1 VIKLVKYLFII
12 IVYQICSFSAYADT
26 HMSGG
31 KTTNFVK
38 NKNSYSLPARNLDK
52 NLRINFLVGNSLFRR
67 IWEDAATSENIAKDG
82 LGPFFSSTSCDG
94 CHISDGR
101 GHLPILEIDEDL
113 ISAVIQIG
121 QPTKI
126 ENTNEKNH
134 NDSTYGGQLSEFST
148 EDVLEEAQISIEYE
162 FMNVAYDDG
171 TIVQLKKPKVIIDKL
186 NYGDLE
192 PNTSSSIRIAQVMI
206 GLGLIENIA
215 EEDILKLQDIDDS
228 NSDGISGKANVT
240 WDMQESKFKIGR
252 FGWKA
257 SQPTVLQQTADAF
270 YHDMGL
276 SNKFYPNASNCT
288 ETQLDCNN
296 SVSGNSEIYDNFEVS
311 NDQLDLVTF
320 YSSQLGVPAA
330 RNQKKADVIA
340 GKKIFYEVGCNSC
353 HVERH
358 ITRSDGPFENLN
370 NQIISPYSDFLL
382 HDMGDGLSDQV
393 PEFEAEGNE
402 WRTPPLWGIGLTKIV
417 SGRESYL
424 HDGRAESL
432 EEAIL
437 WHGGESLESKNKF
450 KNLDINQRNQLLKFI
465 SSL

>member
-1 VIKLVKYLFII
+1 
-12 IVYQICSFSAYADT
+12 
-26 HMSGG
+26 MSGG

-101 GHLPILEIDEDL
+101 GHLPKLEIDKDL
-113 ISAVIQIG
+113 VSAVIQIG
-121 QPTKI
+121 QPDKI
-126 ENTNEKNH
+126 ENVYEKNRD
-134 NDSTYGGQLSEFST
+134 DSIYGGQLSEFST
-148 EDVLEEAQISIEYE
+148 ESVLEEAEISIKYE
-162 FMNVAYDDG
+162 FLNVAYDDG
-171 TIVQLKKPKVIIDKL
+171 SIIQLKKPRVIIDKL
-186 NYGDLE
+186 NYGNLE
-192 PNTSSSIRIAQVMI
+192 SNTSSSIRIAQMMI

-215 EEDILKLQDIDDS
+215 EENILKLEDVDDS
-228 NSDGISGKANVT
+228 DGDGISGKANYS
-240 WDMQESKFKIGR
+240 WDLQENKFKLGR

-288 ETQLDCNN
+288 ESQVECNK
-296 SVSGNSEIYDNFEVS
+296 SISGNSEIYDNFEVS

-330 RNQKKADVIA
+330 RNQKKPDVIA
-340 GKKIFYEVGCNSC
+340 GRKLFYDIGCNSC
-353 HVERH
+353 HVEKH
-358 ITRSDGPFENLN
+358 ITRGDGPFENLN
-370 NQIISPYSDFLL
+370 NQVISPYSDFLL
-382 HDMGDGLSDQV
+382 HDMGEGLSDDV
-393 PEFEAEGNE
+393 PEFQANGNE

-424 HDGRAESL
+424 HDGRAETL

-437 WHGGESLESKNKF
+437 WHGGESILTINKF
-450 KNLDINQRNQLLKFI
+450 KKLDINQRNQLLKFI

>member
-1 VIKLVKYLFII
+1 MIKVSKFLLII
-12 IVYQICSFSAYADT
+12 SICQICNYFAYADT

-101 GHLPILEIDEDL
+101 GHLPTLEIDKDL
-113 ISAVIQIG
+113 VSAVIQIG
-121 QPTKI
+121 QPAKI
-126 ENTNEKNH
+126 ENVYEKNRD
-134 NDSTYGGQLSEFST
+134 DSIYGGQLSEFST
-148 EDVLEEAQISIEYE
+148 ESVLEEAEISIKYE
-162 FMNVAYDDG
+162 FLNVAYDDG
-171 TIVQLKKPKVIIDKL
+171 SIIQLKKPRVIIDKL
-186 NYGDLE
+186 NYGNLE
-192 PNTSSSIRIAQVMI
+192 SNTSSSIRIAQMMI

-215 EEDILKLQDIDDS
+215 EENILKLEDVDDS
-228 NSDGISGKANVT
+228 DGDGISGKANYS
-240 WDMQESKFKIGR
+240 WDLQENKFKLGR

-288 ETQLDCNN
+288 ESQVECNK
-296 SVSGNSEIYDNFEVS
+296 SISGNSEIYDNFEVS

-330 RNQKKADVIA
+330 RNQKKPDIIA
-340 GKKIFYEVGCNSC
+340 GRKLFYDIGCNSC
-353 HVERH
+353 HVEKH
-358 ITRSDGPFENLN
+358 ITRGDGPFENLN
-370 NQIISPYSDFLL
+370 NRVISPYSDFLL
-382 HDMGDGLSDQV
+382 HDMGEGLSDDV
-393 PEFEAEGNE
+393 PEFQANGNE
-402 WRTPPLWGIGLTKIV
+402 WRTPPLWGIGLTKVV

-424 HDGRAESL
+424 HDGRAETL

-437 WHGGESLESKNKF
+437 WHGGESILTINKF
-450 KNLDINQRNQLLKFI
+450 KKLDINQRNQLLKFI

>member
-1 VIKLVKYLFII
+1 VIKVSKFLLII
-12 IVYQICSFSAYADT
+12 LICQICNYFAYADT

-101 GHLPILEIDEDL
+101 GHLPTLEIDEDL
-113 ISAVIQIG
+113 VSAVIQIG
-121 QPTKI
+121 QSAKI
-126 ENTNEKNH
+126 ENVYEKNRD
-134 NDSTYGGQLSEFST
+134 DSIYGGQLSEFST
-148 EDVLEEAQISIEYE
+148 ESVLEEAEISIKYE
-162 FMNVAYDDG
+162 FLNVAYDDG
-171 TIVQLKKPKVIIDKL
+171 SIIQLKKPRVIIDKL
-186 NYGDLE
+186 NYGNLE
-192 PNTSSSIRIAQVMI
+192 SNTSSSIRIAQMMI

-215 EEDILKLQDIDDS
+215 EENILKLEDVDDS
-228 NSDGISGKANVT
+228 DGDGISGKANYS
-240 WDMQESKFKIGR
+240 WDLQENKFKLGR

-288 ETQLDCNN
+288 ESQVECNK
-296 SVSGNSEIYDNFEVS
+296 SISGNSEIYDNFEVS

-330 RNQKKADVIA
+330 RNQKKPDVIA
-340 GKKIFYEVGCNSC
+340 GRKLFYDIGCNSC
-353 HVERH
+353 HVEKH
-358 ITRSDGPFENLN
+358 ITRGDGPFENLN
-370 NQIISPYSDFLL
+370 NQVISPYSDFLL
-382 HDMGDGLSDQV
+382 HDMGEGLSDDV
-393 PEFEAEGNE
+393 PEFQANGNE

-424 HDGRAESL
+424 HDGRAETL

-437 WHGGESLESKNKF
+437 WHGGESILTINKF
-450 KNLDINQRNQLLKFI
+450 KKLDINERNQLLKFI

>member
-1 VIKLVKYLFII
+1 MIRLTKYLLII
-12 IVYQICSFSAYADT
+12 LISQIFSFSAYSDT

-52 NLRINFLVGNSLFRR
+52 NLSINFLVGNSLFRR

-101 GHLPILEIDEDL
+101 GHLPVLGIDEDL

-121 QPTKI
+121 QPSIIKSSH
-126 ENTNEKNH
+126 EKNL
-134 NDSTYGGQLSEFST
+134 NDSIYGGQLSEFST
-148 EDVLEEAQISIEYE
+148 EGILEEAKVSIEYE
-162 FMNVAYDDG
+162 FMNVAYNDG
-171 TIVQLKKPKVIIDKL
+171 SIVQLKKPRVIIEEL

-192 PNTSSSIRIAQVMI
+192 IETSSSIRIAQMMI

-215 EEDILKLQDIDDS
+215 EENILKLEDVDDTDG
-228 NSDGISGKANVT
+228 DGISGKANYS
-240 WDMQESKFKIGR
+240 WDLQDNKFKLGR

-276 SNKFYPNASNCT
+276 SNKLYPDESNCT
-288 ETQLDCNN
+288 ESQVECNK

-330 RNQKKADVIA
+330 RNQKKPDVIA

-353 HVERH
+353 HIEKHV
-358 ITRSDGPFENLN
+358 TRSDGPFENLN
-370 NQIISPYSDFLL
+370 NQVIYPYSDFLL
-382 HDMGDGLSDQV
+382 HDMGDGLSDRV
-393 PEFEAEGNE
+393 PEFLAEGNE

-424 HDGRAESL
+424 HDGRAKTL

-437 WHGGESLESKNKF
+437 WHGGESLESTNKF
-450 KNLDINQRNQLLKFI
+450 KDLDINQRNQLLKFI

>member
-1 VIKLVKYLFII
+1 MIKVSKFLLII
-12 IVYQICSFSAYADT
+12 LICQICNYFAYADT

-101 GHLPILEIDEDL
+101 GHLPTLEIDKDL
-113 ISAVIQIG
+113 VSAVIQIG
-121 QPTKI
+121 QSAKI
-126 ENTNEKNH
+126 ENVYEKNRD
-134 NDSTYGGQLSEFST
+134 DSIYGGQLSEFST
-148 EDVLEEAQISIEYE
+148 ESVLEEAEISIKYE
-162 FMNVAYDDG
+162 FLNVAYDDG
-171 TIVQLKKPKVIIDKL
+171 SIIQLKKPRVIIDKL
-186 NYGDLE
+186 NYGNLE
-192 PNTSSSIRIAQVMI
+192 SNTSSSIRIAQMMI

-215 EEDILKLQDIDDS
+215 EENILKLEDVDDS
-228 NSDGISGKANVT
+228 DGDGISGKANYS
-240 WDMQESKFKIGR
+240 WDLQENKFKLGR

-288 ETQLDCNN
+288 ESQVECNK
-296 SVSGNSEIYDNFEVS
+296 SISGNSEIYDNFEVS

-330 RNQKKADVIA
+330 RNQKKPDVIA
-340 GKKIFYEVGCNSC
+340 GRKLFYDIGCNSC
-353 HVERH
+353 HVEKH
-358 ITRSDGPFENLN
+358 ITRGDGPFENLN
-370 NQIISPYSDFLL
+370 NQVISPYSDFLL
-382 HDMGDGLSDQV
+382 HDMGEGLSDDV
-393 PEFEAEGNE
+393 PEFQANGNE

-424 HDGRAESL
+424 HDGRAETL

-437 WHGGESLESKNKF
+437 WHGGESILTINKF
-450 KNLDINQRNQLLKFI
+450 KKLDINERNQILKFI

>member
-1 VIKLVKYLFII
+1 MIKVSKFLLII
-12 IVYQICSFSAYADT
+12 LICQICNYFAYADT

-101 GHLPILEIDEDL
+101 GHLPTLEIDKDL
-113 ISAVIQIG
+113 VSAVIQIG
-121 QPTKI
+121 QPAKI
-126 ENTNEKNH
+126 ENVYEKNRD
-134 NDSTYGGQLSEFST
+134 DSIYGGQLSEFST
-148 EDVLEEAQISIEYE
+148 ESVLEEAEISIKYE
-162 FMNVAYDDG
+162 FLNVAYDDG
-171 TIVQLKKPKVIIDKL
+171 SIIQLKKPRVIIDKL
-186 NYGDLE
+186 NYGNLE
-192 PNTSSSIRIAQVMI
+192 SNTSSSIRIAQMMI

-215 EEDILKLQDIDDS
+215 EENILKLEDVDDS
-228 NSDGISGKANVT
+228 DGDGISGKANYS
-240 WDMQESKFKIGR
+240 WDLQENKFKLGR

-288 ETQLDCNN
+288 ESQVECNK
-296 SVSGNSEIYDNFEVS
+296 SISGNSEIYDNFEVS

-330 RNQKKADVIA
+330 RNQKKPDVIA
-340 GKKIFYEVGCNSC
+340 GRKLFYDIGCNSC
-353 HVERH
+353 HVEKH
-358 ITRSDGPFENLN
+358 ITRGDGPFENLN
-370 NQIISPYSDFLL
+370 NQVISPYSDFLL
-382 HDMGDGLSDQV
+382 HDMGEGLSDDV
-393 PEFEAEGNE
+393 PEFQANGNE

-424 HDGRAESL
+424 HDGRAETL

-437 WHGGESLESKNKF
+437 WHGGESILTINKF
-450 KNLDINQRNQLLKFI
+450 KKLDINERNQLLKFI

>member
-1 VIKLVKYLFII
+1 MIKVSKFLLII
-12 IVYQICSFSAYADT
+12 LICQICNYFAYADT

-101 GHLPILEIDEDL
+101 GHLPTLEIDEDL
-113 ISAVIQIG
+113 VSAVIQIG
-121 QPTKI
+121 QPAKI
-126 ENTNEKNH
+126 ENVYEKNRD
-134 NDSTYGGQLSEFST
+134 DSIYGGQLSEFST
-148 EDVLEEAQISIEYE
+148 ESVLEEAEISIKYE
-162 FMNVAYDDG
+162 FLNVAYDDG
-171 TIVQLKKPKVIIDKL
+171 SIIQLKKPRVIIDKL
-186 NYGDLE
+186 NYGNLE
-192 PNTSSSIRIAQVMI
+192 SNTSSSIRIAQMMI

-215 EEDILKLQDIDDS
+215 EENILKLEDVDDS
-228 NSDGISGKANVT
+228 DGDGISGKANYS
-240 WDMQESKFKIGR
+240 WDLQENKFKLGR

-288 ETQLDCNN
+288 ESQVECNK
-296 SVSGNSEIYDNFEVS
+296 SISGNSEIYDNFEVS

-330 RNQKKADVIA
+330 RNQKKPDVIA
-340 GKKIFYEVGCNSC
+340 GRKLFYDIGCNSC
-353 HVERH
+353 HVEKH
-358 ITRSDGPFENLN
+358 ITRGDGPFENLN
-370 NQIISPYSDFLL
+370 NQVISPYSDFLL
-382 HDMGDGLSDQV
+382 HDMGEGLSDDV
-393 PEFEAEGNE
+393 PEFQANGNE

-424 HDGRAESL
+424 HDGRAETL

-437 WHGGESLESKNKF
+437 WHGGESILTINKF
-450 KNLDINQRNQLLKFI
+450 KKLDINQRNQILKFI

>member
-1 VIKLVKYLFII
+1 MIKVSKFLLII
-12 IVYQICSFSAYADT
+12 LICQICNYFAYADT

-101 GHLPILEIDEDL
+101 GHLPTLEIDEDL
-113 ISAVIQIG
+113 VSAVIQIG
-121 QPTKI
+121 QPAKI
-126 ENTNEKNH
+126 ENVYEKNRD
-134 NDSTYGGQLSEFST
+134 DSIYGGQLSEFST
-148 EDVLEEAQISIEYE
+148 ESVLEEAEISIKYE
-162 FMNVAYDDG
+162 FLNVAYDDG
-171 TIVQLKKPKVIIDKL
+171 SIIQLKKPRVIIDKL
-186 NYGDLE
+186 NYGNLE
-192 PNTSSSIRIAQVMI
+192 SNTSSSIRIAQMMI

-215 EEDILKLQDIDDS
+215 EENILKLEDVDDS
-228 NSDGISGKANVT
+228 DGDGISGKANYS
-240 WDMQESKFKIGR
+240 WDLQENKFKLGR

-288 ETQLDCNN
+288 ESQVECNK
-296 SVSGNSEIYDNFEVS
+296 SISGNSEIYDNFEVS

-330 RNQKKADVIA
+330 RNQKKPDVIA
-340 GKKIFYEVGCNSC
+340 GRKLFYDIGCNSC
-353 HVERH
+353 HVEKH
-358 ITRSDGPFENLN
+358 ITRGDGPFENLN
-370 NQIISPYSDFLL
+370 NQVISPYSDFLL
-382 HDMGDGLSDQV
+382 HDMGEGLSDDV
-393 PEFEAEGNE
+393 PEFQANGNE

-424 HDGRAESL
+424 HDGRAETL

-437 WHGGESLESKNKF
+437 WHGGESILTINKF
-450 KNLDINQRNQLLKFI
+450 KKLDINERNQILKFI

>member
-1 VIKLVKYLFII
+1 MKSFFKYFLLILILNSSNFI
-12 IVYQICSFSAYADT
+12 AAADT

-67 IWEDAATSENIAKDG
+67 IWEDASISDNIAKDG

-113 ISAVIQIG
+113 VSAVIQISS
-121 QPTKI
+121 PKI
-126 ENTNEKNH
+126 ERDSFQKNKE
-134 NDSTYGGQLSEFST
+134 DPIYGGQLSEFSVK
-148 EDVLEEAQISIEYE
+148 DILEEAKVSIEYE
-162 FMNVAYDDG
+162 FKQVVYDDG
-171 TIVQLKKPKVIIDKL
+171 NVVQLKKPKVIINTL
-186 NYGDLE
+186 SYGDLD
-192 PNTSSSIRIAQVMI
+192 PDTKFSIRIAQVMI
-206 GLGLIENIA
+206 GLGLIENIS
-215 EEDILKLQDIDDS
+215 ETDILKLEDIEDL
-228 NSDGISGKANVT
+228 NNDGISGKANYS
-240 WDMQESKFKIGR
+240 WDLANNKISLGR

-257 SQPTVLQQTADAF
+257 SQPSVLQQTADAF

-276 SNKFYPNASNCT
+276 SNRLYPKASNCSNLQK
-288 ETQLDCNN
+288 ECLKSIN
-296 SVSGNSEIYDNFEVS
+296 GNSEIYDNFEVS

-320 YSSQLGVPAA
+320 YSTQLGVPAS
-330 RNQKKADVIA
+330 RNQKKMDVIS
-340 GKKIFYEVGCNSC
+340 GKEIFYKVGCNSC

-358 ITRSDGPFENLN
+358 ITRSDGPHQNLN
-370 NQIISPYSDFLL
+370 NQVIFPYSDFLL
-382 HDMGDGLSDQV
+382 HDMGEGLADLV
-393 PEFEAEGNE
+393 PEFNAYGYE
-402 WRTPPLWGIGLTKIV
+402 WRTPPLWGIGLTEKV

-437 WHGGESLESKNKF
+437 WHGGESAEVINNF
-450 KNLDINQRNQLLKFI
+450 KSLNINQRNQLLKFI

>member
-1 VIKLVKYLFII
+1 MIKVSKFLLII
-12 IVYQICSFSAYADT
+12 LICQICNYFAYADT

-101 GHLPILEIDEDL
+101 GHLPTLEIDEDL
-113 ISAVIQIG
+113 VSAVIQIG
-121 QPTKI
+121 QPAKI
-126 ENTNEKNH
+126 ENVYEKNRD
-134 NDSTYGGQLSEFST
+134 DSIYGGQLSEFST
-148 EDVLEEAQISIEYE
+148 ESVLEEAEISIKYE
-162 FMNVAYDDG
+162 FLNVAYDDG
-171 TIVQLKKPKVIIDKL
+171 SIIQLKKPRVIIDKL
-186 NYGDLE
+186 NYGNLE
-192 PNTSSSIRIAQVMI
+192 SNTSSSIRIAQMMI

-215 EEDILKLQDIDDS
+215 EENILKLEDVDDS
-228 NSDGISGKANVT
+228 DGDGISGKANYS
-240 WDMQESKFKIGR
+240 WDLQENKFKLGR

-288 ETQLDCNN
+288 ESQVECNK
-296 SVSGNSEIYDNFEVS
+296 SISGNSEIYDNFEVS

-330 RNQKKADVIA
+330 RNQKKPDVIA
-340 GKKIFYEVGCNSC
+340 GRKLFYDIGCNSC
-353 HVERH
+353 HVEKH
-358 ITRSDGPFENLN
+358 ITRGDGPFENLN
-370 NQIISPYSDFLL
+370 NQVISPYSDFLL
-382 HDMGDGLSDQV
+382 HDMGEGLSDDV
-393 PEFEAEGNE
+393 PEFQANGNE

-424 HDGRAESL
+424 HDGRAETL

-437 WHGGESLESKNKF
+437 WHGGESILTINKF
-450 KNLDINQRNQLLKFI
+450 KKLDINERNQLLKFI

>member
-1 VIKLVKYLFII
+1 VIKVSKFLLII
-12 IVYQICSFSAYADT
+12 LICQICNYFAYADT

-101 GHLPILEIDEDL
+101 GHLPTLEIDEDL
-113 ISAVIQIG
+113 VSAVIQIG
-121 QPTKI
+121 QPAKI
-126 ENTNEKNH
+126 ENVYEKNRD
-134 NDSTYGGQLSEFST
+134 DSIYGGQLSEFST
-148 EDVLEEAQISIEYE
+148 ESVLEEAEISIKYE
-162 FMNVAYDDG
+162 FLNVAYDDG
-171 TIVQLKKPKVIIDKL
+171 SIIQLKKPRVIIDKL
-186 NYGDLE
+186 NYGNLE
-192 PNTSSSIRIAQVMI
+192 SNTSSSIRIAQMMI

-215 EEDILKLQDIDDS
+215 EENILKLEDVDDS
-228 NSDGISGKANVT
+228 DGDGISGKANYS
-240 WDMQESKFKIGR
+240 WDLQENKFKLGR

-288 ETQLDCNN
+288 ESQVECNK
-296 SVSGNSEIYDNFEVS
+296 SISGNSEIYDNFEVS

-330 RNQKKADVIA
+330 RNQKKPDVIA
-340 GKKIFYEVGCNSC
+340 GRKLFYDIGCNSC
-353 HVERH
+353 HVEKH
-358 ITRSDGPFENLN
+358 ITRGDGPFENLN
-370 NQIISPYSDFLL
+370 NQVISPYSDFLL
-382 HDMGDGLSDQV
+382 HDMGEGLSDDV
-393 PEFEAEGNE
+393 PEFQANGNE

-424 HDGRAESL
+424 HDGRAETL

-437 WHGGESLESKNKF
+437 WHGGESILTINKF
-450 KNLDINQRNQLLKFI
+450 KKLDINERNQLLKFI

>member
-1 VIKLVKYLFII
+1 MIKVSKFLLII
-12 IVYQICSFSAYADT
+12 LICQICNYFAYADT

-101 GHLPILEIDEDL
+101 GHLPTLEIDKDL
-113 ISAVIQIG
+113 VSAVIQIG
-121 QPTKI
+121 QPAKI
-126 ENTNEKNH
+126 ENVYEKNRD
-134 NDSTYGGQLSEFST
+134 DSIYGGQLSEFST
-148 EDVLEEAQISIEYE
+148 ESVLEEAEISIKYE
-162 FMNVAYDDG
+162 FLNVAYDDG
-171 TIVQLKKPKVIIDKL
+171 SIIQLKKPRVIIDKL
-186 NYGDLE
+186 NYGNLE
-192 PNTSSSIRIAQVMI
+192 SNTSSSIRIAQMMI

-215 EEDILKLQDIDDS
+215 EENILKLEDVDDS
-228 NSDGISGKANVT
+228 DGDGISGKANYS
-240 WDMQESKFKIGR
+240 WDLQENKFKLGR

-288 ETQLDCNN
+288 ESQVECNK
-296 SVSGNSEIYDNFEVS
+296 SISGNSEIYDNFEVS

-330 RNQKKADVIA
+330 RNQKKPDVIA
-340 GKKIFYEVGCNSC
+340 GRKLFYDIGCNSC
-353 HVERH
+353 HVEKH
-358 ITRSDGPFENLN
+358 ITRGDGPFENLN
-370 NQIISPYSDFLL
+370 NQVISPYSDFLL
-382 HDMGDGLSDQV
+382 HDMGEGLSDDV
-393 PEFEAEGNE
+393 PEFQANGNE

-424 HDGRAESL
+424 HDGRAETL

-437 WHGGESLESKNKF
+437 WHGGESILTINKF
-450 KNLDINQRNQLLKFI
+450 KKLDINQRNQILKFI

>member
-1 VIKLVKYLFII
+1 MIKVSKLLLII
-12 IVYQICSFSAYADT
+12 LICQICNYFAYADT

-101 GHLPILEIDEDL
+101 GHLPTLEIDEDL
-113 ISAVIQIG
+113 VSAVIQIG
-121 QPTKI
+121 QPAKI
-126 ENTNEKNH
+126 ENVYEKNRD
-134 NDSTYGGQLSEFST
+134 DSIYGGQLSEFST
-148 EDVLEEAQISIEYE
+148 ESVLEEAEISIKYE
-162 FMNVAYDDG
+162 FLNVAYDDG
-171 TIVQLKKPKVIIDKL
+171 SIIQLKKPRVIIDKL
-186 NYGDLE
+186 NYGNLE
-192 PNTSSSIRIAQVMI
+192 SNTSSSIRIAQMMI

-215 EEDILKLQDIDDS
+215 EENILKLEDVDDS
-228 NSDGISGKANVT
+228 DGDGISGKANYS
-240 WDMQESKFKIGR
+240 WDLQENKFKLGR

-288 ETQLDCNN
+288 ESQVECNK
-296 SVSGNSEIYDNFEVS
+296 SISGNSEIYDNFEVS

-330 RNQKKADVIA
+330 RNQKKPDVIA
-340 GKKIFYEVGCNSC
+340 GRKLFYDIGCNSC
-353 HVERH
+353 HVEKH
-358 ITRSDGPFENLN
+358 ITRGDGPFENLN
-370 NQIISPYSDFLL
+370 NQVISPYSDFLL
-382 HDMGDGLSDQV
+382 HDMGEGLSDDV
-393 PEFEAEGNE
+393 PEFQANGNE

-424 HDGRAESL
+424 HDGRAETL

-437 WHGGESLESKNKF
+437 WHGGESILTINKF
-450 KNLDINQRNQLLKFI
+450 KKLDINERNQLLKFI

>member
-1 VIKLVKYLFII
+1 VIKVSKFLLII
-12 IVYQICSFSAYADT
+12 LICQICNYFAYADT

-101 GHLPILEIDEDL
+101 GHLPTLEIDEDL
-113 ISAVIQIG
+113 VSAVIQIG
-121 QPTKI
+121 QPAKI
-126 ENTNEKNH
+126 ENVYEKNRD
-134 NDSTYGGQLSEFST
+134 DSIYGGQLSEFST
-148 EDVLEEAQISIEYE
+148 ESVLEEAEISIKYE
-162 FMNVAYDDG
+162 FLNVAYDDG
-171 TIVQLKKPKVIIDKL
+171 SIIQLKKPRVIIDKL
-186 NYGDLE
+186 NYGNLE
-192 PNTSSSIRIAQVMI
+192 SNTSSSIRIAQMMI

-215 EEDILKLQDIDDS
+215 EENILKLEDVDDS
-228 NSDGISGKANVT
+228 DGDGISGKANYS
-240 WDMQESKFKIGR
+240 WDLQENKFKLGR

-288 ETQLDCNN
+288 ESQVECNK
-296 SVSGNSEIYDNFEVS
+296 SISGNSEIYDNFEVS

-330 RNQKKADVIA
+330 RNQKKPDVIA
-340 GKKIFYEVGCNSC
+340 GRKLFYDIGCNSC
-353 HVERH
+353 HVEKH
-358 ITRSDGPFENLN
+358 ITRGDGPFENLN
-370 NQIISPYSDFLL
+370 NQVISPYSDFLL
-382 HDMGDGLSDQV
+382 HDMGEGLSDDV
-393 PEFEAEGNE
+393 PEFQANGNE

-424 HDGRAESL
+424 HDGRAETL

-437 WHGGESLESKNKF
+437 WHGGESILTINKF
-450 KNLDINQRNQLLKFI
+450 KKLDINQRNQILKFI